1 MFVSYKL
8 HARINFL
15 KHSNWNYILPKY
27 KKPTKSWP
35 LHELKLTLDKNISK
49 KTLTLLLP
57 TKYIPNISSETV
69 NIIKEDL
76 TTDEKLEIMKNY
88 FPRIERKNLLQDSYS
103 LYDQSKFLSIY
114 GSLIDFDG
122 KKMIK

>member
-1 MFVSYKL
+1 M
-8 HARINFL
+8 
-15 KHSNWNYILPKY
+15 
-27 KKPTKSWP
+27 
-35 LHELKLTLDKNISK
+35 
-49 KTLTLLLP
+49 TLLLP